1 MTRAKTSRPSPVAE
15 SARARL
21 RAAQETEAAAVGA
34 VHAAVTAGE
43 KAQAK
48 LDAAI
53 ALRQTA
59 LDEAATTLARAHAD
73 LVAASGVDRAA
84 LILDVPK
91 ATLKAAVVRTAERPA
106 RTKPISSDTGATYRS
121 GNGATDELVS

>member
-1 MTRAKTSRPSPVAE
+1 MTRAKTSRATPVAE

-21 RAAQETEAAAVGA
+21 RAAQEAEVTAVAAVHTA
-34 VHAAVTAGE
+34 LNAGE
-43 KAQAK
+43 RAQAK
-48 LDAAI
+48 LDAAV

-59 LDEAATTLARAHAD
+59 LDEVAATLARAYAD

-91 ATLKAAVVRTAERPA
+91 ATLKAAFVRAAERPA
-106 RTKPISSDTGATYRS
+106 RTKPIANDTTATYRAA
-121 GNGATDELVS
+121 NEARDELAS